1 MSSSRNLG
9 EAPMGLKLLH
19 SSSPSTC
26 STSSNLKQ
34 ALRRMALFLAQ
45 SWKVDHPDPKRE
57 GDQEVDA
64 CILQVTVEM
73 AKAAKAVGGVAGIA
87 VLSGEGSE
95 AAKFA
100 CHCVLSTSEDPV
112 SVLENSI

>member
-1 MSSSRNLG
+1 MSSSRNSG
-9 EAPMGLKLLH
+9 EAPMGLKLLD
-19 SSSPSTC
+19 SSSQSTC
-26 STSSNLKQ
+26 LTSSNLKQ

-45 SWKVDHPDPKRE
+45 SWKVDHPDPNPEVDKN
-57 GDQEVDA
+57 VDA

-73 AKAAKAVGGVAGIA
+73 AKAAKAVGGVAGVA

-100 CHCVLSTSEDPV
+100 CHCVLSTLEDSV
-112 SVLENSI
+112 SVLEDSV